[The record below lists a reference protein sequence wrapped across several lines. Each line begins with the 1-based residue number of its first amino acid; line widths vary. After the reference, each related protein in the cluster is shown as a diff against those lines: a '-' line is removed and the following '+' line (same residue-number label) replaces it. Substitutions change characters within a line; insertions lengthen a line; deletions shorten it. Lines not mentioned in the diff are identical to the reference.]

1 MNQMRRFFPDILLI
15 ALICMPVI
23 QQATHAQ
30 DPASIA
36 GVAII
41 PHRVEESMRF
51 RRPRDPSLAAR
62 VQMFVQ
68 GSALP
73 KSFDGKSPAELLAAG
88 EWAWHDMVTTVKPPD
103 GAMTVWTFNGKS
115 SR

>member
-1 MNQMRRFFPDILLI
+1 M
-15 ALICMPVI
+15 
-23 QQATHAQ
+23 
-30 DPASIA
+30 A
-36 GVAII
+36 GLAVV
-41 PHRVEESMRF
+41 PHRVAESMRY

-73 KSFDGKSPAELLAAG
+73 KSFDGKSPAELLATD
-88 EWAWHDMVTTVKPPD
+88 EWACHDMAATVKPPE

-115 SR
+115 SRWGVGQHGKHSSFSGCF